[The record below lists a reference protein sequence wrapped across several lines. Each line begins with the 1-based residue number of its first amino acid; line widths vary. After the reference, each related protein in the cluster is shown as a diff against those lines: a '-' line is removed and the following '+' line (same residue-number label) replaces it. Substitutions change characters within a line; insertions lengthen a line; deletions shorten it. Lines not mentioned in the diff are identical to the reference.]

1 MLTSNLRLDSSHFR
15 YACRVAIA
23 ALLAMSVSAIW
34 SHLGIL
40 TRVAPGLSAHSYWIV
55 LTVLV
60 VMTPGFALTRQR
72 NGWRLAGTLIGC
84 ALALAL
90 FNITQ
95 NGDIFLAVL
104 IVCCLFGFRLIQ
116 DRKRLV

>member
-34 SHLGIL
+34 SHLAIL
-40 TRVAPGLSAHSYWIV
+40 PRVAPALRAHSYWLV

-60 VMTPGFALTRQR
+60 VLKPGFALPRPR
-72 NGWRLAGTLIGC
+72 NGWPLAGTLLGC
-84 ALALAL
+84 PLALAL
-90 FNITQ
+90 FNSTP
-95 NGDIFLAVL
+95 NADTSPHPHP
-104 IVCCLFGFRLIQ
+104 
-116 DRKRLV
+116 